1 MAEIY
6 YKNANG
12 RKIEFG
18 RAPYYLQRATD
29 LMSHKWEYTNSEY
42 VSKIESF
49 SMEFVEK
56 EFTLAVLAVD
66 DKDYAKALKDLHD
79 VFDSDV
85 KNLTCGRLYVGL
97 DYLNCYII
105 ECNQSSYD
113 RRANVVFKPFK
124 LIAESGQWIR
134 EKEYV
139 STDITAEGEGEE
151 ELGLDYPHDYPF
163 DYKHSKSDTVYNESV
178 GGMDFKMVIYGACE
192 YPEVT
197 IGTNVYFVETTLEA
211 SERLEIDS
219 INKTV
224 RKYDSLG
231 NFESVFHLRDRDH
244 YIFNQIPT
252 GISSIQRNDSYDVHL
267 TVYEYRSEPEWWT

>member
-6 YKNANG
+6 YRNSVGN
-12 RKIEFG
+12 KIELNK
-18 RAPYYLQRATD
+18 APYYFQRSTS

-42 VSKIESF
+42 VNKIEDFNMNF
-49 SMEFVEK
+49 SDK
-56 EFTLAVLAVD
+56 QFTIGVLTAD
-66 DKDYAKALKDLHD
+66 DKEYRNALKRLND
-79 VFDSDV
+79 VFEYDV
-85 KNLTCGRLYVGL
+85 KHLTCGRLYVGE

-105 ECNQSSYD
+105 EGNQNTYD
-113 RRANVVFKPFK
+113 TRANVVLKPFK
-124 LIAESGQWIR
+124 LIAENGQWIR

-163 DYKHSKSDTVYNESV
+163 DYKHSKSDTIYNESV
-178 GGMDFKMVIYGACE
+178 SGMDFKMVIYGPCE
-192 YPEVT
+192 YPEVVVGGNT
-197 IGTNVYFVETTLEA
+197 YFVETTLETA
-211 SERLEIDS
+211 ERLEIDS

-231 NFESVFHLRDRDH
+231 NFENVFHLRDRDH
-244 YIFNQIPT
+244 YIFEQIPT
-252 GISSIQRNDSYDVHL
+252 GISSIERNDSYDVYL